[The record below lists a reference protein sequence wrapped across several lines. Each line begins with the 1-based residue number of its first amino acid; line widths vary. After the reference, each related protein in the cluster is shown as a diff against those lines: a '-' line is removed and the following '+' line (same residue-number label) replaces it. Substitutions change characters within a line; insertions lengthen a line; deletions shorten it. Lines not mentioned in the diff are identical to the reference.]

1 VSAEAKRVK
10 ILTLLGLVLGLVLV
24 VLGIVLVVG
33 GSATSAPF
41 VLIGEGVVTL
51 VYGGRGALIANVPA
65 RMGKLVTLAAVVL
78 LVQLA
83 CVAAVVMLVGPDNVS
98 KEPVLVGASAV
109 PSVVTLATL
118 LLARGMT
125 KRAER

>member
-1 VSAEAKRVK
+1 MSAEAKRVK

-24 VLGIVLVVG
+24 VLGIGLVVG

>member
-1 VSAEAKRVK
+1 MSAEAKRVK

-65 RMGKLVTLAAVVL
+65 RMGKLVTLAGVVL

-83 CVAAVVMLVGPDNVS
+83 CVAAIVMLVGPDNVS

-109 PSVVTLATL
+109 PTVVTLATL